1 MRNVTFESLTPSQ
14 SHTIHF
20 IYLDDVV
27 ALEDDKIFTYR
38 LINPINVTIGDINT
52 TQHIIKDDDR

>member
-1 MRNVTFESLTPSQ
+1 MTFESLTPSQ
-14 SHTIHF
+14 SHTLYF
-20 IYLDDVV
+20 IYRDNVI
-27 ALEDDKIFTYR
+27 ALEDDKTLTYR

>member
-1 MRNVTFESLTPSQ
+1 MKNVTFESLTPSQ
-14 SHTIHF
+14 NHTIHVPYPDNV
-20 IYLDDVV
+20 I
-27 ALEDDKIFTYR
+27 ALEDDITYTYR

>member
-1 MRNVTFESLTPSQ
+1 MTFKSLTPSQ
-14 SHTIHF
+14 SHTLHL
-20 IYLDDVV
+20 IYPDNVI
-27 ALEDDKIFTYR
+27 ALEDDKTLTYR